1 MALYHIGAFGGSL
14 HGSTKT
20 TTFRRSK
27 SGIVAYDRPDPHTTG
42 HHAAAVQTAN
52 RNKIA
57 MQLAGMMGEY
67 LLPYLNVG
75 GVETKHGS
83 VYNRLMRLMYEQGLT
98 DAWKTAPRSPFY
110 GKETLQNCADVIA
123 TFLSEN
129 GTNFE
134 NAWSGFLAGQFNDET
149 QGKTGW
155 SSAGCYVVGK
165 FQDGVSGYI
174 VTKDGGNI
182 TVTALDGRVHDVS
195 IKVMSLKTPQAIDVT
210 GQTGTAIDV
219 SAAAPTESSPQAYY
233 YNKKAALLSIK
244 VDGKKISM
252 SFSDAFLC
260 YAPA

>member
-14 HGSTKT
+14 HGSTKN

-27 SGIVAYDRPDPHTTG
+27 SGIVAYDRTDPHTTNRAERDG
-42 HHAAAVQTAN
+42 VAT
-52 RNKIA
+52 RNKVA
-57 MQLAGMMGEY
+57 MQLAGMMAEY
-67 LLPYLNVG
+67 LLPYLKVG
-75 GVETKHGS
+75 SVETKHGS
-83 VYNRLMRLMYEQGLT
+83 TYNRLMRLMYEQGIT
-98 DAWKTAPRSPFY
+98 DAFKTAPQSPFY
-110 GKETLQNCADVIA
+110 GKSTIGETGTVIA

-129 GTNFE
+129 GLNFE
-134 NAWSGFLAGQFNDET
+134 NAWSGFLAAQFNNET
-149 QGKTGW
+149 IAKSGW
-155 SSAGCYVVGK
+155 STDGCYIVGK

-195 IKVMSLKTPQAIDVT
+195 IQVMSLKTPQAVTVT

-219 SAAAPTESSPQAYY
+219 SAAAPTETAPQAYY

-244 VDGKKISM
+244 VDGKKISE

-260 YAPA
+260 YQPA

>member
-27 SGIVAYDRPDPHTTG
+27 SGIVAYDRPDPHTTHRAQG
-42 HHAAAVQTAN
+42 EGTTT
-52 RNKIA
+52 RNKVA
-57 MQLAGMMGEY
+57 MQLSGMMGEY
-67 LLPYLNVG
+67 LLPYLKVG
-75 GVETKHGS
+75 SVDTKHGS
-83 VYNRLMRLMYEQGLT
+83 VYNRLMRLMYEQGIT
-98 DAWKTAPRSPFY
+98 DAFKSAPTSPFY
-110 GKETLQNCADVIA
+110 GKNTMQESGEVIA
-123 TFLSEN
+123 TFLQE
-129 GTNFE
+129 GGFDFE
-134 NAWSGFLAGQFNDET
+134 NAWSGFLAGQFNDAT
-149 QGKTGW
+149 MRKTGW
-155 SSAGCYVVGK
+155 SPAGCYIVGK

-182 TVTALDGRVHDVS
+182 TVTALDGRVHNVS
-195 IKVMSLKTPQAIDVT
+195 IQVMSLKTPQAVTVT

-219 SAAAPTESSPQAYY
+219 SEAAPTESSPQAYY